1 MDEKLPYTLLPR
13 KSSNE
18 LHGYGYYRRQ
28 RFNYRYPVR
37 GRKLISFI
45 LFALRYV
52 RFNYRYPVRGR
63 KLKSF
68 NSYIKLSKDLITVT
82 P

>member
-37 GRKLISFI
+37 GRKLPKNNEISE
-45 LFALRYV
+45 
-52 RFNYRYPVRGR
+52 
-63 KLKSF
+63 
-68 NSYIKLSKDLITVT
+68 VT
-82 P
+82 INMI

>member
-1 MDEKLPYTLLPR
+1 MDEKLPYMLLPR

-37 GRKLISFI
+37 GRKLELIGNFV
-45 LFALRYV
+45 ALAT
-52 RFNYRYPVRGR
+52 
-63 KLKSF
+63 
-68 NSYIKLSKDLITVT
+68 DLITVIEIGNRALT
-82 P
+82 KLSMRGESFSWLRI